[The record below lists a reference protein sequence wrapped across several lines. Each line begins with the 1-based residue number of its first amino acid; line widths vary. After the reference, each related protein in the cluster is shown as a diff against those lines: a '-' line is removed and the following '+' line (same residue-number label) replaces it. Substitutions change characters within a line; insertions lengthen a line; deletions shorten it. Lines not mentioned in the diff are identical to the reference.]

1 MSGEDE
7 RALLWLAA
15 IDPATAHAR
24 ATTLLERGDDILA
37 LRIAGLAC
45 KELGRL
51 EEGLAFLHR
60 ALDLATGRETPRA
73 SPEDDGWPVFAD
85 DAWTG
90 DTRPDP
96 YTAAKVRMNLVGLL
110 TARGDLAG
118 ALAHAEEA
126 ETVLRGEEADRLAA
140 NKACALARAGR
151 VAEAHDVAE
160 RALAGLRR
168 GHDRAALNGLLTNIG
183 LARAMRGD
191 FGGAEEALAEAVAVG
206 EAAGLRHQTAMAKG
220 NLAFAVSRRG
230 DVPRA
235 LRLYAEAEPFLTGER
250 LAQCRLDQ
258 AETLIVAGL
267 PREARPLLDAALDA
281 AKAHGY
287 RCDVADALLLRAHAE
302 LADGDPG
309 RAAGSAAR
317 ARDAFAGQERPG
329 WIPLAEHVLIKARW
343 EAGERS
349 GALLA
354 DASAAAGL
362 LGDGGWAGP
371 AAETRVIAARVAMA
385 LGRPSAHLLA
395 EVDGTDGPA
404 AVRIAGWHAT
414 ALACS
419 ARGDVPGAVG
429 AVRAGLEAAA
439 RHAEAFGAL
448 DLRARAAGLA
458 GELAALGLG
467 LAGSATELLGLEE
480 RRRAIARPAR
490 LRPPADPERA
500 GALAAL
506 RALSAAHT
514 CDAAGGGVPS
524 VLAADL
530 AALEAKVS
538 AHTRRR
544 SGGPPGPEAPE
555 PAEIAAALGDR
566 ALVELV
572 AVGAE
577 LHAVTVAGGRT
588 RRHRL
593 GDRDAA
599 ARETGLIR
607 YALGRLASAD
617 DPAAITA
624 AAEAAERLDRL
635 LLAPVRADVGDRD
648 LVIAPAG
655 PLHGLPWAVLPSLAG
670 RPFTVVPSA
679 AAWLRAR
686 ADRPSGGRAVLVAG
700 PGLAHAGREIAAL
713 RRVHA
718 DAHVIDGLEARAEPV
733 RDALDGAALA
743 HIAAHGEF
751 SEGNALFS
759 RLRLADGPLTVHD
772 LDALAAPPRLVVLS
786 ACDIGRSDEGDAAV
800 GMAGVLLAL
809 GAATVIAS
817 VAPVRDATTP
827 EFMAAF
833 HAGLASGLP
842 PSRALA
848 AVPRPPG
855 AAGFLCFGSG

>member
-1 MSGEDE
+1 
-7 RALLWLAA
+7 
-15 IDPATAHAR
+15 
-24 ATTLLERGDDILA
+24 
-37 LRIAGLAC
+37 
-45 KELGRL
+45 
-51 EEGLAFLHR
+51 
-60 ALDLATGRETPRA
+60 
-73 SPEDDGWPVFAD
+73 
-85 DAWTG
+85 
-90 DTRPDP
+90 
-96 YTAAKVRMNLVGLL
+96 MNLVGLL
-110 TARGDLAG
+110 TARGDLTA

-151 VAEAHDVAE
+151 VAEARDVAE
-160 RALAGLRR
+160 RALAGLRK
-168 GHDRAALNGLLTNIG
+168 GNDRAALNGLLNNIG

-191 FGGAEEALAEAVAVG
+191 FAGAEEALAEAVAVG

-235 LRLYAEAEPFLTGER
+235 LRLYAEAEPLLAGER

-281 AKAHGY
+281 ARAHGY
-287 RCDVADALLLRAHAE
+287 RCDLADALLLRAHAE
-302 LADGDPG
+302 LADGDAG
-309 RAAGSAAR
+309 RAAETAGQ
-317 ARDAFAGQERPG
+317 ARDAFAAQERLG
-329 WIPLAEHVLIKARW
+329 WIPLAEQVLIKARW
-343 EAGERS
+343 ESGERS
-349 GALLA
+349 EALLGGA
-354 DASAAAGL
+354 VAAAGL

-371 AAETRVIAARVAMA
+371 AAETKIIAARVAMA
-385 LGRPSAHLLA
+385 LGRPSAELLA
-395 EVDGTDGPA
+395 EVHDTGGSA
-404 AVRIAGWHAT
+404 AVRIAGRHAT
-414 ALACS
+414 ALERAE
-419 ARGDVPGAVG
+419 RGDVAGAVD
-429 AVRAGLEAAA
+429 AVREGLEAAA

-467 LAGSATELLGLEE
+467 LARSAAELLALEE

-530 AALEAKVS
+530 ADLEAKVS

-544 SGGPPGPEAPE
+544 PGGPPGTHAPE
-555 PAEIAAALGDR
+555 PAEIAAALADR

-572 AVGAE
+572 AVDGE
-577 LHAVTVAGGRT
+577 LHAVTVADGRI

-593 GDRDAA
+593 GGVDAV

-607 YALGRLASAD
+607 YALGRLAGAD
-617 DPAAITA
+617 DDAALTA
-624 AAEAAERLDRL
+624 VTESAERLDL
-635 LLAPVRADVGDRD
+635 LLRAAVPSGAGDRD
-648 LVIAPAG
+648 LVIAPTG

-686 ADRPSGGRAVLVAG
+686 ADRPSGGRTVLVAG
-700 PGLAHAGREIAAL
+700 PGLAHAEREITAL
-713 RRVHA
+713 L
-718 DAHVIDGLEARAEPV
+718 DAHPGALVLDGPDARAEPV

-751 SEGNALFS
+751 REGNALFS

-772 LDALAAPPRLVVLS
+772 LDALAAPPRVVVLS
-786 ACDIGRSDEGDAAV
+786 ACDIGRCDEGDAAV

-809 GAATVIAS
+809 GAGTVIAS
-817 VAPVRDATTP
+817 VVPVRDAAAP
-827 EFMAAF
+827 EFMSAF
-833 HAGLASGLP
+833 HAGLAAGLP

-855 AAGFLCFGSG
+855 VAGFLCFGSG